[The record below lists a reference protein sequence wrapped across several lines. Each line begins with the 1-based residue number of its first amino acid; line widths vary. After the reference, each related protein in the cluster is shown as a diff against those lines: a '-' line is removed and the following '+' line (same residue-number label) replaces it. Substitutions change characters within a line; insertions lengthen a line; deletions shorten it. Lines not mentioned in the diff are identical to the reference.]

1 MMAHTCA
8 CMLQVLSICT
18 ALVLSTMTSGTA
30 MFYCSTKARTKLQNS
45 LILVRTC
52 FEMSTDHRRIIADA
66 RDFPAPLV
74 TCRGTGISSRGKGRS
89 SVMSITW
96 VAPEVAEECRLR
108 GSGLSAHNK
117 ATDVFAFGLV
127 RVHAAHPLPLAL

>member
-18 ALVLSTMTSGTA
+18 ALVSYTMISGTA

-52 FEMSTDHRRIIADA
+52 LEMSTYHRRIIADA

-89 SVMSITW
+89 FVPMSIKW
-96 VAPEVAEECRLR
+96 VAPEVAEECSPR
-108 GSGLSAHNK
+108 GSAHNK